1 MTLKSKLSRRDLLGA
16 AALTAMTPATAFAS
30 DPEAVAD
37 VVGGGRRWDAD
48 IGLMAEKTG
57 GIGYHT
63 RYGKGIW
70 VHPTRSNMDYALR
83 LLDASHNAATCER
96 AEGVIGKVIA
106 LQDTDPN
113 SRWYGVWSWY
123 VEEPLDRMSPPDPN
137 WADFIG
143 ARISEILLVHGHVLS
158 GDLKDRMRAALRH
171 ACNSIVQRAVGP
183 AYTNIAMMAG
193 RVTAAGGEILGDPA
207 LLNYG
212 RDHLAGLLA
221 YTRDQGSFN
230 EYNSPT
236 YTIVGLEEL
245 EGVLRFVKDRPSR
258 DSAEA
263 LRQIAWDLIAAHYHP
278 ASHEW
283 AGPHARAYE
292 DRMPKDVRAKL
303 SARVGLSLSAT
314 PGPVPR
320 LSGAALPCP
329 SRLKGRFQSLPSA
342 EFFERTRFI
351 KGADDSQSVYGT
363 TWMVEGACLGSA
375 NAESFWTQRHP
386 VIGFWPAGDGSAVF
400 RVRCQ
405 KDGRDFASFGI
416 RTVQDHGRVLIGVHP
431 IGGAGDW
438 HNTLDR
444 TSDGVYPG
452 KELRVRFLVDG
463 KGAEIRPA
471 GEGVYEL
478 ACAGWK
484 AVVATG
490 PSVFDGREDGGRWEI
505 SREGD
510 TVSIDYVA
518 PLNGQIAPERL
529 ATTLVTAAVT
539 LTALATPAHLARPRV
554 EGLVAGGRRLDWQGL
569 GLFAPDRAPPPVQ
582 RVS

>member
-1 MTLKSKLSRRDLLGA
+1 MKLRSTFSRRHLLGA
-16 AALTAMTPATAFAS
+16 AALTALTPVMAFAAA
-30 DPEAVAD
+30 DLEAVAD

-63 RYGKGIW
+63 RYGKGVW

-83 LLDASHNAATCER
+83 LLEASHNAATRER

-106 LQDTDPN
+106 LQDTDPK

-158 GDLKDRMRAALRH
+158 GDLKARMKTALRH

-183 AYTNIAMMAG
+183 AYTNISMMGA
-193 RVTAAGGEILGDPA
+193 RVTAAGGEILGDQA
-207 LLNYG
+207 LLTYG
-212 RDHLAGLLA
+212 REHLAELLA

-236 YTIVGLEEL
+236 YTVVGLEEL
-245 EGVLRFVKDRPSR
+245 EGVLRFVKDRSTR
-258 DSAEA
+258 ASAEA

-278 ASHEW
+278 ASYEW
-283 AGPHARAYE
+283 AGPHARAYD

-303 SARVGLSLSAT
+303 SARVGLLLAAT

-320 LSGAALPCP
+320 LTGSALPCP
-329 SRLKGRFQSLPSA
+329 PRLRSRFKTLPA
-342 EFFERTRFI
+342 PEVFERTRFI
-351 KGADDSQSVYGT
+351 KGADERRSVYGA

-416 RTVQDHGRVLIGVHP
+416 RTVQDHGKVLMGVHP
-431 IGGAGDW
+431 IAGAGDW
-438 HNTLDR
+438 HNSLDR
-444 TSDGVYPG
+444 TPDGVYPG

-463 KGAEIRPA
+463 KDAEIRTA

-478 ACAGWK
+478 VCAGWK
-484 AVVATG
+484 AVLATG
-490 PSVFDGREDGGRWEI
+490 ASVFDGRENGGRWEVV
-505 SREGD
+505 RDGD
-510 TVSIDYVA
+510 TVSVDYVA
-518 PLNGQIAPERL
+518 SLNGQIAPERL
-529 ATTLVTAAVT
+529 AATLVAAAVT
-539 LTALATPAHLARPRV
+539 IQPARDAATIARPTVGGQGDERKLAWEALA
-554 EGLVAGGRRLDWQGL
+554 LVA
-569 GLFAPDRAPPPVQ
+569 PTIAPPPMR